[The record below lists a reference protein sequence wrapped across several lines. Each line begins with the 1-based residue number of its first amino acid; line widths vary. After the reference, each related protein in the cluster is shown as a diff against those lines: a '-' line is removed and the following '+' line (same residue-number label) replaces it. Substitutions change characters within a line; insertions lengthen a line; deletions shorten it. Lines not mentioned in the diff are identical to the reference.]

1 MATPPGPI
9 TDLLRSW
16 SNGDHGAMDRLLP
29 LLYELLHD
37 VAARH
42 LRREAVGHTLTPTA
56 LVHEAWM
63 RLAAQTRLTI
73 NDRTHFLALASG
85 AMRRVMVDHARRRLA
100 DKRVAPPPV
109 ESLDLTHAS
118 PEEWAVTVIAVHD
131 ALARLQQVDERL
143 YKVVECRFFGGLTEE
158 ETAEVLQVSPRTIH
172 RDWLKARGFDLMAL
186 RD

>member
-1 MATPPGPI
+1 MVDSDSTAASI
-9 TDLLRSW
+9 TALLQGGRIDAQ
-16 SNGDHGAMDRLLP
+16 GLLP
-29 LLYELLHD
+29 LVYDELRQL
-37 VAARH
+37 ARA
-42 LRREAVGHTLTPTA
+42 RIARMAKGHTMRATE

-85 AMRRVMVDHARRRLA
+85 AMRRVLVDHARRRLA

-172 RDWLKARGFDLMAL
+172 RDWLKARGWLLMAL